1 MSNKSLRL
9 CFLDIDGV
17 VNSDAWFDSSKL
29 DASILGLSDGE
40 FMLCALEH
48 HIDPAAIRLVNEL
61 ITDSGATVI
70 LSSSWRHSFTIKSFN
85 EFMQGKGGATFAV
98 MDFTPKRILNE
109 KLGRGGQIQ
118 AYLDFC
124 KNTGVNVESF
134 VIIDDVNEMGN
145 LEKFLV
151 LTDSKIGITKADVAK
166 AHKILDG
173 EV

>member
-29 DASILGLSDGE
+29 DASILRLSDGE

-151 LTDSKIGITKADVAK
+151 LTDSKIGITKADVA
-166 AHKILDG
+166 
-173 EV
+173 